1 MHPLIGRKATK
12 MNGLGNVI
20 VVLDLRG
27 DDASGLDGAAIQ
39 AIGRA
44 TRGFD
49 QLMLLTNPRT
59 SGTDA
64 FVRIYNNDGSE
75 AGACGNG
82 TRCVAWYLMHGTP
95 RDELQLE
102 TSAGLLRCW
111 RREEW
116 RFAVDMGR
124 PHFAWDQIP
133 LREAVPDTNKIA
145 FNVLPSGAP
154 LIASTVNVGNPH
166 AVFFVDDLHA
176 LDIATLG
183 PKLEHDPLFPE
194 RANISFAKV
203 MSPSHIVARVWER
216 GAGLTLACGSAACA
230 ILVAA
235 SRRGVTDR
243 TATVSLPGG
252 DLALA
257 WGADDHVVMEGPVE
271 WEFDTLLD
279 ACLFADVVA

>member
-27 DDASGLDGAAIQ
+27 DGASGLDDAAIQ

-44 TRGFD
+44 TRGFE
-49 QLMLLTNPRT
+49 QLMLLTDPRT

-95 RDELQLE
+95 HDELQLE

-111 RREEW
+111 RRGEW

-124 PHFAWDQIP
+124 PRFAWDQIP

-154 LIASTVNVGNPH
+154 LIGSTVDMGNPH
-166 AVFFVDDLHA
+166 AVFFVDDLDA
-176 LDIATLG
+176 IDIAALG

-194 RANISFAKV
+194 RANISFAKI
-203 MSPSHIVARVWER
+203 MSPNHIVARIWER

-235 SRRGVTDR
+235 ARRGLTDR

-252 DLALA
+252 DLALS
-257 WGADDHVVMEGPVE
+257 WGADDHIVMEGPVE

-279 ACLFADVVA
+279 AGLFADVVA